1 MTELDN
7 YRKEIDE
14 IDQELTALFEKRL
27 ETVLKVGEYKKTHDL
42 PILDS
47 SREEAVIL
55 KNTERLNNKA
65 YAQELSDFYKAIMTI
80 TKGTQQKLMD
90 AE

>member
-1 MTELDN
+1 MTELDK

-14 IDQELTALFEKRL
+14 IDQELTTLFEKRL

-47 SREEAVIL
+47 SREEAVIQ

-65 YAQELSDFYKAIMTI
+65 YEQELSDFYKALMTI
-80 TKGTQQKLMD
+80 TKETQQKLMT
-90 AE
+90 EE